1 MPIDL
6 RQLVYRLIQCPGTI
20 FVVNTLVRANIWL
33 PGGLQHSSKQ
43 RAPSVHVLDHIVY
56 AGSARNALRF
66 SSTIIPHLSRSLCWA
81 SSSRSVQSSGPT
93 TFAIVRKIKV
103 LESRTYK
110 IRFNVLDARLNM
122 GPRRSVNAATKE
134 QMSRSDTLSAVGSC
148 GGEDESGCI
157 FAVFATCCSP
167 PTSPEESNNGRQ
179 RRRCGSACLVGLLRS
194 SFSFAF
200 LLLTRYKQSRS
211 STFSTHLGTRSHFF
225 SCS

>member
-20 FVVNTLVRANIWL
+20 FVVNTLVCANIWL
-33 PGGLQHSSKQ
+33 PGCLQHSSKQ

-66 SSTIIPHLSRSLCWA
+66 SSTIIPHLSRSLRWA

-103 LESRTYK
+103 LGSRTYK
-110 IRFNVLDARLNM
+110 IRFNVLDARPNM

-157 FAVFATCCSP
+157 FAGFDMLLSTNQP
-167 PTSPEESNNGRQ
+167 GRQ
-179 RRRCGSACLVGLLRS
+179 
-194 SFSFAF
+194 
-200 LLLTRYKQSRS
+200 
-211 STFSTHLGTRSHFF
+211 
-225 SCS
+225 